1 MHAKSSLDIRLQL
14 LNLIGLDLEGTN
26 YSTSEHDGA
35 QKEAV
40 ASTELLRIQ
49 LLLASNITQT

>member
-1 MHAKSSLDIRLQL
+1 MHAESSLDIRLQL

-26 YSTSEHDGA
+26 YTSEHDEV
-35 QKEAV
+35 QKEAA
-40 ASTELLRIQ
+40 ASTEVLRNQ

>member
-26 YSTSEHDGA
+26 YTSEHDGA
-35 QKEAV
+35 QKEAA
-40 ASTELLRIQ
+40 ASTELLRNQ